1 MPKNLKFTHKLMYNN
16 TLYRNS
22 CFLLWLALLVFP
34 LSNHAQKTYSFE
46 HIGKEKG
53 LSQGT
58 INSIF
63 QDSRGLMWF
72 GTSDGLNSYD
82 GVKMTVY
89 RYRHDN
95 PNGLQSNNI
104 LSLAEDTD
112 GRIWVGTFGGNIQYF
127 DPISL
132 IFHTPSLENID
143 STVFS
148 GIRNAYSIAPQ
159 SNGAIWVGTTDGL
172 FRINPGHKSVEVI
185 IPSSKHPDIEAGSI
199 YALLIDNGKLWIGM
213 ENGGLATLDL
223 YTQDILV
230 YKKMQIEREFIVETY
245 RGTIMSIAKGPDG
258 KLYAGT
264 FGDYIY
270 LIDEQSQALKQL
282 NKELARNRD
291 TGYGFIRSMI
301 AIDDSNLWAGTNS
314 GGIQI
319 LNVYTLENDMI
330 EPIPY
335 KPFSLSYN
343 NIKSIYKDKQG
354 GIWIGTNGMGIDY
367 HFPHTKNFGKMTAVS
382 DVLYGLSFN
391 SVRSIYRDP
400 ADGRLWVS
408 GYNGLDV
415 FDKDLKRQTIYF
427 GNYGVYV
434 IHPDPDDNN
443 ILWVGFEGSGLAKM
457 DKRNGIVL
465 REFKD
470 HWIGNQHI
478 KGTVIHSLADGPGE
492 TLWVG
497 TERALNLLDKK
508 NNTVTIY
515 MHKPEDEQSLPDFRI
530 RALYNDSKG
539 RLWVGTLGGGLA
551 YLEADKNTFRRFYTN
566 SRQNGVM
573 HSNTIFCIFE
583 NSSGHIYIGTD
594 LGLHIFDEQTETFQ
608 VLTTVDGLPNDVIYG
623 ILEDESGHLWIST
636 NEGISK
642 YDPVNKHFTNYDTRD
657 GLQANEF
664 NSGAFFRDH
673 EGIMYFGGINGL
685 NYFKPSE
692 IKENP
697 IIPDIIFTS
706 LSINNKHAELEK
718 PIWKTKSLN
727 LLYTENNFSLEF
739 AALNYYKPTN
749 NQYAYKFGNQDDWIE
764 LGNNNRIDFI
774 NVKPGNYELNIIAS
788 NNDDKWNTEG
798 ISMQIVISPPFQETM
813 WFYLL
818 LGFIGFLLMLLYFYL
833 RIGSIRKQK
842 NKLEKEVELRTKE
855 LQLEIAEREKIQ
867 QKLAESNST
876 KDKFFS
882 IIAHDL
888 RSPFNALLGFME
900 LLTTD
905 YESFTETEKKQA
917 IKSMRN
923 STEKLYNLLENL
935 LTWSRSQRGIIEMN
949 QERFNLK
956 EAVNETLAILQ
967 ETASRKSIK
976 FDYATDADEV
986 YVFADRNMLLTVVRN
1001 IVSNAIKYSKPN
1013 DNITINIQDGERYA
1027 ELEIRD
1033 NGIGIGEQ
1041 DKAKLFRIEEQFT
1054 RKGTANESGTGL
1066 GLIICKE
1073 FIEKNKGHIQVQSEL
1088 GHGTSFLLKI
1098 PKQL

>member
-1 MPKNLKFTHKLMYNN
+1 M
-16 TLYRNS
+16 
-22 CFLLWLALLVFP
+22 LWLTYLVFP
-34 LSNHAQKTYSFE
+34 LSGHARKTYSFE

-58 INSIF
+58 VNTIF

-72 GTSDGLNSYD
+72 GTNDGLNSYD

-89 RYRHDN
+89 RYQHNN
-95 PNGLQSNNI
+95 PNGLQSNHI
-104 LSLAEDTD
+104 LSIAEDQD
-112 GRIWVGTFGGNIQYF
+112 GRIWIGTFGGNIQYF
-127 DPISL
+127 DPISQF
-132 IFHTPSLENID
+132 FHTPALENN
-143 STVFS
+143 STGFS
-148 GIRNAYSIAPQ
+148 GIKNAYSIAPQ
-159 SNGAIWVGTTDGL
+159 SNGIIWVGTSDGL
-172 FRINPGHKSVEVI
+172 FRIDPEHKSAEAI
-185 IPSSKHPDIEAGSI
+185 IPSHKHPGIEAGSI

-213 ENGGLATLDL
+213 EKGGLSVLDL
-223 YTQDILV
+223 KTQKLLV
-230 YKKMQIEREFIVETY
+230 YTKMQAEREFIVETY

-258 KLYAGT
+258 KLYVGT

-270 LIDEQSQALKQL
+270 LIDQETQTLKQL
-282 NKELARNRD
+282 NKEISMEYL
-291 TGYGFIRSMI
+291 TGHGFIRSMT
-301 AIDDSNLWAGTNS
+301 AIDDSNLWAGTNG
-314 GGIQI
+314 GGIQV
-319 LNVYTLENDMI
+319 LNVYTLKNKMI
-330 EPIPY
+330 KPVPHD
-335 KPFSLSYN
+335 PFSLSYN
-343 NIKSIYKDKQG
+343 NIKSIFLDKQG
-354 GIWIGTNGMGIDY
+354 GIWVGTFGLGIDY
-367 HFPHTKNFGKMTAVS
+367 HFPYSKKIGKMATTAVA
-382 DVLYGLSFN
+382 LNGLSFR

-400 ADGRLWVS
+400 TDDRLWVS
-408 GYNGLDV
+408 GYDGLNV
-415 FDKDLKRQTIYF
+415 FDKDLKRQAIYL
-427 GNYGVYV
+427 GNSSVYV
-434 IHPDPDDNN
+434 IHPDPVNEH
-443 ILWVGFEGSGLAKM
+443 ILWVGIEGTGLVKM
-457 DKRNGIVL
+457 DKRTGKVL
-465 REFKD
+465 RD
-470 HWIGNQHI
+470 YRGYWDDNQHI

-492 TLWVG
+492 TLWAG
-497 TERALNLLDKK
+497 TERALNQLDKK
-508 NNTVTIY
+508 TNAVTHY
-515 MHKPEDEQSLPDFRI
+515 LYNPEDDQSLPEFRV
-530 RALYNDSKG
+530 RALFNDSKG

-551 YLEADKNTFRRFYTN
+551 YMMPGKNAFKRFNAN
-566 SRQNGVM
+566 SKQEGTL

-583 NSSGHIYIGTD
+583 SSPGQIYIGTD
-594 LGLHIFDEQTETFQ
+594 MGIHIYDEQTAAFK

-623 ILEDESGHLWIST
+623 ILEDASGHLWIST

-642 YDPVNKHFTNYDTRD
+642 YDPVNNQFTNYDTRD

-706 LSINNKHAELEK
+706 LSINNKHAELEE
-718 PIWKTKSLN
+718 PIWKTQTIN
-727 LLYTENNFSLEF
+727 LLHTENNFSLEF
-739 AALNYYKPTN
+739 AALNFYKPTN

-764 LGNNNRIDFI
+764 LGNKNHIDFI

-788 NNDDKWNTEG
+788 NNDDKWNMEG
-798 ISMQIVISPPFQETM
+798 ASIQIVISPPFHETL

-818 LGFIGFLLMLLYFYL
+818 LGLIGFLMMLLYFYL
-833 RIGSIRKQK
+833 RIGSIHKQK
-842 NKLEKEVELRTKE
+842 NKLKNEVELRTKE

-900 LLTTD
+900 LLTSD

-935 LTWSRSQRGIIEMN
+935 LTWSRSQRGIIEMKP
-949 QERFNLK
+949 ERFNLN
-956 EAVNETLAILQ
+956 EAVNETLLLLL
-967 ETASRKSIK
+967 ETANQKSIK
-976 FDYATDADEV
+976 FDDFSDVGEV
-986 YVFADRNMLLTVVRN
+986 YAYADRNMMLTVVRN
-1001 IVSNAIKYSKPN
+1001 IISNAIKYSNPN
-1013 DNITINIQDGERYA
+1013 DIITISIQDGSHFID
-1027 ELEIRD
+1027 LEIRD
-1033 NGIGIGEQ
+1033 YGIGMSAQ

-1073 FIEKNKGHIQVQSEL
+1073 FIEKNNGQMFVQSEL
-1088 GHGTSFLLKI
+1088 GKGTSFLLKI